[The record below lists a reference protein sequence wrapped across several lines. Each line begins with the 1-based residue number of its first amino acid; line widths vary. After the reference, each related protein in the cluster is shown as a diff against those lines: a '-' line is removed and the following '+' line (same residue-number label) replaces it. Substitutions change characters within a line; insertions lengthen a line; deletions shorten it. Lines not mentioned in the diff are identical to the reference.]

1 VDFTNNGMAVASNV
15 TLVTKIRDS
24 AGTVV
29 GHQAATGQNL
39 APGQT
44 DNIAAAWTP
53 SSDGTYTVEGIVRD
67 SSSGKTLERANVGT
81 VTVKG

>member
-1 VDFTNNGMAVASNV
+1 MTAASNV
-15 TLVTKIRDS
+15 TLVTEVRNS

-29 GHQAATGQNL
+29 SQQAETAPNL
-39 APGQT
+39 ATGQT
-44 DNIAAAWTP
+44 DNISDAWTP
-53 SSDGTYTVEGIVRD
+53 SSDGTYTIEGVVRD